1 MNGRV
6 RAAASKAKGAVAS
19 GGKGLGSVAR
29 KGRRLGAVARK
40 AKGVAVVGVAGLAA
54 LAGVAGGIE
63 LDRWNNSYSRTQAFA
78 KRRRGRR

>member
-6 RAAASKAKGAVAS
+6 RTAARKAKGAVAS
-19 GGKGLGSVAR
+19 GGKG
-29 KGRRLGAVARK
+29 LGAVARK

-54 LAGVAGGIE
+54 LAAVAGGIE
-63 LDRWNNSYSRTQAFA
+63 LDRWNNSYSRTQAFT